1 MMPRVQSLV
10 TGLVMTHAM
19 VTAMIM
25 NPGQE
30 KIIKKMD
37 IDTIIESHGLD
48 LSKSRPNRDL
58 SNEIIDDITEA
69 QSQGGL
75 SLPPGM
81 RMPAD
86 IPEGFDL
93 SSVEPQDD
101 GQFCVFKKITL
112 EGIEKIPVQQC
123 VHKVD
128 TQCYLS
134 YITQVITS
142 FVYSTNNT
150 YVHYAVYPRHRGCV
164 QRELQEEVLHRVR
177 QDCRHRDC
185 GEVHHPQGAYLQS
198 SSVRRG
204 Q

>member
-1 MMPRVQSLV
+1 MPRVQSLV
-10 TGLVMTHAM
+10 TGLVMTSAM

-69 QSQGGL
+69 QAKGGL

-134 YITQVITS
+134 YITQVITG
-142 FVYSTNNT
+142 FVYSTHST
-150 YVHYAVYPRHRGCV
+150 CVHHAVHPRHRGCV

-177 QDCRHRDC
+177 QDRRHRDR
-185 GEVHHPQGAYLQS
+185 GEVYYPQGASVQPP
-198 SSVRRG
+198 SVRRG